1 MNLKKE
7 ILEYFCGNENILQS
21 TKFIYEYLDCRH
33 LAYFPDVVYNA
44 LAEEGL
50 SITEEDKI
58 WINTRCIAA
67 IKNKYGK
74 NRSIQHYKKWNE
86 ELMFIDLV
94 RIFYI
99 NEIVQANDRAEIIAA
114 KEIIRL
120 FKGCEYYGHKMT
132 VDNIVK
138 ETINLTRKVL
148 QNEQDDTT
156 EYNNALVPDSK
167 SSKMRKWKYSK
178 SVLDKADEA
187 FKFKIDR
194 ENLPARLD
202 KIILDALIEHV
213 WDKAKTDDE
222 VIETIKK
229 EYRIVFTRAKLYK
242 WRKENRSY
250 EHKEHKEH
258 EKSDNQKEKETK
270 RLYTECDNIINLKKE
285 YGEEW
290 KKYWDKKNENW
301 CRRHKDEV
309 IERLAYLDDIKTV
322 AEKIYQAK
330 VISVRLDNSWY
341 NAYEQMKNDVDEYI
355 EDNLYHIKN
364 LNKTYKVLK
373 MN

>member
-1 MNLKKE
+1 MNLRNE
-7 ILEYFCGNENILQS
+7 IKQYYAGNDSIVNS

-50 SITEEDKI
+50 IITEEDKI

-74 NRSIQHYKKWNE
+74 NRSIQHYKQWDE
-86 ELMFIDLV
+86 ELMFIDIV

-132 VDNIVK
+132 VDDIVK

-148 QNEQDDTT
+148 QSEQDDTT

-167 SSKMRKWKYSK
+167 SSKTRKWKYSK
-178 SVLDKADEA
+178 SVLDKAEVA
-187 FKFKIDR
+187 FGFRIDR

-202 KIILDALIEHV
+202 KIILDTLIGYV
-213 WDKAKTDDE
+213 WDREDVKTDDD
-222 VIETIKK
+222 VINIIKK
-229 EYRIVFTRAKLYK
+229 EYKIIFTRAKLYR
-242 WRKENRSY
+242 WRKENRPDENKQY
-250 EHKEHKEH
+250 GKTNKQT
-258 EKSDNQKEKETK
+258 DKETK
-270 RLYTECDNIINLKKE
+270 RLYTECDNIVNLKNE
-285 YGEEW
+285 FGEEW
-290 KKYWDKKNENW
+290 KKHWDKKNENW
-301 CRRHKDEV
+301 CRRHKDDV
-309 IERLAYLDDIKTV
+309 IERLAYLEDVKAV
-322 AEKIYQAK
+322 AEKIHQARE
-330 VISVRLDNSWY
+330 ISVRLDDSWY
-341 NAYEQMKNDVDEYI
+341 NAYEQMKNDVDNYI
-355 EDNLYHIKN
+355 ENKLYH
-364 LNKTYKVLK
+364 NKTIVTY
-373 MN
+373 